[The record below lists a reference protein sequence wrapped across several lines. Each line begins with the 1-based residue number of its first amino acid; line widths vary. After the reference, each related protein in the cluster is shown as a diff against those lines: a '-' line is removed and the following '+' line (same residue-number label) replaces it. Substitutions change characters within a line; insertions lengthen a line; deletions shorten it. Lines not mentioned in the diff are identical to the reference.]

1 MAATFKNYFSANSD
15 AYTNYRPKYPLQLVE
30 QLAKLCSARA
40 IALDCGFGQLSTRG
54 KMLSEREILYGLYPS
69 ELAALDSTVS
79 L

>member
-1 MAATFKNYFSANSD
+1 MAATFKDYFSTKSD

-54 KMLSEREILYGLYPS
+54 KMLSESKLLYGLYPS